1 MANDY
6 SPAQS
11 FTADAT
17 VAGPAGTHNFRQ
29 AMQSTMRAA
38 AGWLIERQKPDGH
51 WVGRAE
57 SNSCMEAQWCLALWF
72 LGLDDHPLR
81 RRLGNALLQTQR
93 PDGAWQIYYGAPNGD
108 INTTVEAY
116 AALRSLGHRD
126 DEPALVKAR
135 EWIESKGGLRNVR
148 VFTRYWLALIGEWPW
163 EKPPN
168 LPPEVIWFPLWFPF
182 SIYNFAQWARAT
194 LMPIAVLSA
203 RRPSRPLPPENRLDA
218 LFPGGREAFGYE
230 LPKKVGAGAWDAFFR
245 GADKVLHALQ
255 ETGHA
260 LGVGLWRGAAIR
272 HTLEWIVKH
281 QDADGAWGGI
291 QPPWIYSLMALHVE
305 GYALTHPVLAKGL
318 DALNDPGW
326 RVDEGEGT
334 FIQATNSP
342 VWDTMLALLAF
353 DDAGLLEE
361 YPKEAGAAAQWL
373 LDRQVRVPGDWS
385 VKLPHVKPGGWAFEY
400 ANNAYPDTDDTA
412 VALIALA
419 PFRNDPEWKAKGI
432 EEAIRLGVDWLIAM
446 QSQGGGWGAFD
457 KDNDKKLLT
466 KIPFCDF
473 GEALDPPSADV
484 TAHVVE
490 AFGKLGISRD
500 HPSMVRALDWLRRE
514 QEPGGAWFGR
524 WGVNYVYGTAAVLPA
539 LAAIGE
545 DMTQAYIGRACD
557 WLVAHRQEDG
567 GWGESCASYMN
578 AGDAGR
584 GTTTASQTAW
594 ALMALLAANRP
605 QDAEAIERGCA
616 FLVERQ
622 TAGTWDEPEYT
633 GTGFPG
639 YGVGQTIKLGDP
651 ELSKRLMQGPELS
664 RAFMLRY
671 GMYRHY
677 FPLMALGRAF
687 RARPTLVAGAQA
699 GPEHAR
705 ASQAS
710 KQQDTELSKRLMQ
723 GPELSRAFMLRWDL
737 YRQYFPLMALGRA
750 LRRRLAQP

>member
-1 MANDY
+1 MANGV
-6 SPAQS
+6 SPAHDS
-11 FTADAT
+11 AT
-17 VAGPAGTHNFRQ
+17 AGPAAAHNFRP
-29 AMQSTMRAA
+29 AMQSTLRAA
-38 AGWLIERQKPDGH
+38 ADWLIKNQKPDGH

-57 SNSCMEAQWCLALWF
+57 SNQCMEAQWCLALWF
-72 LGLDDHPLR
+72 MGLDDHPLR

-126 DEPALVKAR
+126 DEPEMRKAR
-135 EWIESKGGLRNVR
+135 EWIESKGGLRNIR

-163 EKPPN
+163 EKTPN
-168 LPPEVIWFPLWFPF
+168 VPPEVIWFPLWFPF

-194 LMPIAVLSA
+194 LMPITVLSA
-203 RRPSRPLPPENRLDA
+203 RRPSRPLPPENRLDV
-218 LFPGGREAFGYE
+218 LFPGGRAAFDYE
-230 LPKKVGAGAWDAFFR
+230 LPKKIGASAWDSFFR
-245 GADKVLHALQ
+245 GADKVLHFLQ
-255 ETGHA
+255 ELGHSM
-260 LGVGLWRGAAIR
+260 GIGLQRGAAIR
-272 HTLEWIVKH
+272 QTLEWIVKH

-305 GYALTHPVLAKGL
+305 GYALTHPVMAKGL

-326 RVDEGEGT
+326 RVDEGDGT

-342 VWDTMLALLAF
+342 VWDTMLVLLAF
-353 DDAGLLEE
+353 DDADMLGD
-361 YPKEAGAAAQWL
+361 YPAEVEKAAQWL

-385 VKLPHVKPGGWAFEY
+385 MKLPHVRPGGWAFEY

-419 PFRNDPEWKAKGI
+419 PFRHDPKWQAKGI
-432 EEAIRLGVDWLIAM
+432 EEAIQLGVDWLIGM

-490 AFGKLGISRD
+490 AFGKLGISR
-500 HPSMVRALDWLRRE
+500 HHRSMIRAIDWLKRE

-545 DMTQAYIGRACD
+545 DMTQPYIGRACD
-557 WLVAHRQEDG
+557 WIVEHQQENG
-567 GWGESCASYMN
+567 GWGESCSSYMN

-584 GTTTASQTAW
+584 GIATASQTAW
-594 ALMALLAANRP
+594 ALMALLAANRS
-605 QDAEAIERGCA
+605 QDADAIERGCA
-616 FLVERQ
+616 FLIDRQ
-622 TAGTWDEPEYT
+622 TDGTWNEPEYT

-639 YGVGQTIKLGDP
+639 YGVGQTIKLDDP
-651 ELSKRLMQGPELS
+651 LLSKRLMQGPELA

-677 FPLMALGRAF
+677 FPLMALGRAI
-687 RARPTLVAGAQA
+687 RRPAPQADGKQPEPAQTGAGFPANGAGQAQN
-699 GPEHAR
+699 PELA
-705 ASQAS
+705 A
-710 KQQDTELSKRLMQ
+710 RLMQ
-723 GPELSRAFMLRWDL
+723 GPELSRAFMLNWGL

-750 LRRRLAQP
+750 LRRRQA